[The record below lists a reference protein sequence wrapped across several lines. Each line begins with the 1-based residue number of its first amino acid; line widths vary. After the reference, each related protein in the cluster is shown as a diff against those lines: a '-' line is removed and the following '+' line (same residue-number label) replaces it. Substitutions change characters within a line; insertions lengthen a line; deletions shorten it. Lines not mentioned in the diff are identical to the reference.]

1 MSGFDRVWPGP
12 RRRRSAAPGLFTSAT
27 RAVAV
32 GLAAVSLLLAAACDI
47 RVRVGKRPDPSLLET
62 SLKIGQSNQSDVQA
76 ALGKPQG
83 RGRSLLPIAEKPRT
97 MWSYHFEEGDLN
109 DTRRIFLFVYFD
121 EDERY
126 DGYMWFSSFPK

>member
-12 RRRRSAAPGLFTSAT
+12 RRRRSAAPGRFTSAT

-47 RVRVGKRPDPSLLET
+47 RVRV
-62 SLKIGQSNQSDVQA
+62 
-76 ALGKPQG
+76 
-83 RGRSLLPIAEKPRT
+83 PRT
-97 MWSYHFEEGDLN
+97 MWSYHYEEGDLN
-109 DTRRIFLFVYFD
+109 DSRRIFLFVYFD